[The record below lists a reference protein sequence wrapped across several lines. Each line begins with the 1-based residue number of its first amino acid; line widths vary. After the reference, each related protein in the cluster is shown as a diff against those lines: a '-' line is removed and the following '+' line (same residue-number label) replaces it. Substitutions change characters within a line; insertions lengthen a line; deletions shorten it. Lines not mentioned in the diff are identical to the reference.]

1 MSFFSKLKHALG
13 FGDDLADELMSDTEE
28 EVVQSQAATG
38 DDTAPDNAEAP
49 AAGEDDDSGFSPQ
62 VRSRI
67 FDHVV
72 AVFNG
77 AMPDF
82 IRNSVDTNAQSEYI
96 YNTLDES
103 IKQYFDSFE
112 ATLRQRMERAQQ
124 QRDRELSAE
133 IERLR
138 SESKKIDDD
147 RSAIK
152 ERQLSADRQKR
163 ALSDRVHELEQQLA
177 ALDAEREQLQLENK
191 SMLNKLKVAQIQGS
205 DEQLQLKCH
214 ELEQKAADLAS
225 RNDELTSRN
234 DDLAKENARLHEAV
248 DKQADMHAIS
258 EAMMGDLRQSAAK
271 AREELN
277 NRNAEYDAAVK
288 ELETTRGRLAEAES
302 LVAEAGA
309 VNEQLAVL
317 VAELDKR
324 DTRINKLKKDRAELR
339 RQLEAARVEAEA
351 AKAAQPATAY
361 GNDTAAPEAVPE
373 AGPEESRP
381 APAADAAPVLPKPG
395 PKMPRITD
403 EALDEMEEQFNNETW
418 TTDSHESARPTP
430 DKETPRQSRRK
441 HTPADDVQLSLF

>member
-28 EVVQSQAATG
+28 EVAQSQAATG
-38 DDTAPDNAEAP
+38 NDAGSDTVEAT
-49 AAGEDDDSGFSPQ
+49 AGEHDDSEFSPQ

-103 IKQYFDSFE
+103 IKQYFDTFE
-112 ATLRQRMERAQQ
+112 VSLRQRMERAQQ
-124 QRDRELSAE
+124 QHDQELNAE

-138 SESKKIDDD
+138 SESKKIDND

-163 ALSDRVHELEQQLA
+163 ALTDRVHELEQQLA

-214 ELEQKAADLAS
+214 ELEQKAA
-225 RNDELTSRN
+225 ELTAQN
-234 DDLAKENARLHEAV
+234 DNLAKDNARLHEAM

-277 NRNAEYDAAVK
+277 SRNAEYDAAVK
-288 ELETTRGRLAEAES
+288 ELEQTRGRLAEAEL

-324 DTRINKLKKDRAELR
+324 ESRINKLKKDRAELR
-339 RQLEAARVEAEA
+339 RQLDAARAESDA
-351 AKAAQPATAY
+351 AKAVQPTTAY

-373 AGPEESRP
+373 AGPDDSKP
-381 APAADAAPVLPKPG
+381 APATDAAPVLPKPG

>member
-28 EVVQSQAATG
+28 EVAQSQAATG
-38 DDTAPDNAEAP
+38 NDAGSDTVEAT
-49 AAGEDDDSGFSPQ
+49 AGEHDDSEFSPQ

-103 IKQYFDSFE
+103 IKQYFDTFE
-112 ATLRQRMERAQQ
+112 VSLRQRMERAQQ
-124 QRDRELSAE
+124 QQHDQELNAE

-138 SESKKIDDD
+138 SESKKIDND

-163 ALSDRVHELEQQLA
+163 ALTDRVHELEQQLA

-214 ELEQKAADLAS
+214 ELEQKAA
-225 RNDELTSRN
+225 ELTAQN
-234 DDLAKENARLHEAV
+234 DNLAKDNARLHEAM

-277 NRNAEYDAAVK
+277 SRNAEYDAAVK
-288 ELETTRGRLAEAES
+288 ELEQTRGRLAEAEL

-324 DTRINKLKKDRAELR
+324 ESRINKLKKDRAELR
-339 RQLEAARVEAEA
+339 RQLDAARAESDA
-351 AKAAQPATAY
+351 AKAVQPTTAY

-373 AGPEESRP
+373 AGPEDSKP
-381 APAADAAPVLPKPG
+381 APAAAAPVLPKPG

>member
-28 EVVQSQAATG
+28 EVAQSQAATG
-38 DDTAPDNAEAP
+38 NDAGSDT
-49 AAGEDDDSGFSPQ
+49 GEHDDSEFSPQ

-103 IKQYFDSFE
+103 IKQYFDTFE
-112 ATLRQRMERAQQ
+112 VSLRQRMERAQQ
-124 QRDRELSAE
+124 QHDQELNAE

-138 SESKKIDDD
+138 SESKKIDND

-163 ALSDRVHELEQQLA
+163 ALTDRVHELEQQLA

-214 ELEQKAADLAS
+214 ELEQKAA
-225 RNDELTSRN
+225 ELTAQN
-234 DDLAKENARLHEAV
+234 DNLAKDNARLHEAM

-277 NRNAEYDAAVK
+277 SRNAEYDAAVK
-288 ELETTRGRLAEAES
+288 ELEQTRGRLAEAEL

-324 DTRINKLKKDRAELR
+324 ESRINKLKKDRAELR
-339 RQLEAARVEAEA
+339 RQLDAARAESDA
-351 AKAAQPATAY
+351 AKAVQPTTAY

-373 AGPEESRP
+373 AGPEDSKP
-381 APAADAAPVLPKPG
+381 APAAAAPVLPKPG

>member
-13 FGDDLADELMSDTEE
+13 FGDDLADDLMSDTEYE
-28 EVVQSQAATG
+28 GSQSQSPTRNDSGSDTVEAT
-38 DDTAPDNAEAP
+38 
-49 AAGEDDDSGFSPQ
+49 AGEHDDSEFSPQ

-103 IKQYFDSFE
+103 IKQYFDTFE
-112 ATLRQRMERAQQ
+112 VSLRQRMERAQQ
-124 QRDRELSAE
+124 QHDQELNAE

-138 SESKKIDDD
+138 SESKKIDND

-163 ALSDRVHELEQQLA
+163 ALTDRVHELEQQLA

-214 ELEQKAADLAS
+214 ELEQKAA
-225 RNDELTSRN
+225 ELTAQN
-234 DDLAKENARLHEAV
+234 DNLAKDNARLHEAM

-277 NRNAEYDAAVK
+277 SRNAEYDAAVK
-288 ELETTRGRLAEAES
+288 ELEQTRGRLAEAEL

-324 DTRINKLKKDRAELR
+324 ESRINKLKKDRAELR
-339 RQLEAARVEAEA
+339 RQLDAARAESDA
-351 AKAAQPATAY
+351 AKAVQSTTAY

-373 AGPEESRP
+373 AGPEDSKP
-381 APAADAAPVLPKPG
+381 APAAAAPVLPKPG

>member
-1 MSFFSKLKHALG
+1 M
-13 FGDDLADELMSDTEE
+13 
-28 EVVQSQAATG
+28 
-38 DDTAPDNAEAP
+38 
-49 AAGEDDDSGFSPQ
+49 
-62 VRSRI
+62 
-67 FDHVV
+67 
-72 AVFNG
+72 
-77 AMPDF
+77 
-82 IRNSVDTNAQSEYI
+82 
-96 YNTLDES
+96 
-103 IKQYFDSFE
+103 
-112 ATLRQRMERAQQ
+112 RQRMERAQQ
-124 QRDRELSAE
+124 QHDQELNAE

-138 SESKKIDDD
+138 SESKKIDND

-163 ALSDRVHELEQQLA
+163 ALTDRVHELEQQLA

-214 ELEQKAADLAS
+214 ELEQKAA
-225 RNDELTSRN
+225 ELTAQN
-234 DDLAKENARLHEAV
+234 DNLAKDNARLHEAM

-277 NRNAEYDAAVK
+277 SRNAEYDAAVK
-288 ELETTRGRLAEAES
+288 ELEQTRGRLAEAEL

-324 DTRINKLKKDRAELR
+324 ESRINKLKKDRAELR
-339 RQLEAARVEAEA
+339 RQLDAARAESDA
-351 AKAAQPATAY
+351 AKAVQSTTAY

-373 AGPEESRP
+373 AGPEDSKP
-381 APAADAAPVLPKPG
+381 APAAAAPVLPKPG